1 MQVLRVQ
8 PRLRKEIVKL
18 WEFLLET
25 LQVDRERILPCNIVH
40 SQEVIDSLVG
50 LKLGEKLWR
59 DAKVLP
65 ADLPIAQLFRIA
77 WLKLLQLTEEFF
89 VQLRHKSVVRAR

>member
-1 MQVLRVQ
+1 M
-8 PRLRKEIVKL
+8 
-18 WEFLLET
+18 
-25 LQVDRERILPCNIVH
+25 
-40 SQEVIDSLVG
+40 IDSLVG
-50 LKLGEKLWR
+50 LKLGEELRR

-89 VQLRHKSVVRAR
+89 VQLRHKSVVRVR